1 MHFLVIVLLMHVS
14 AEESVKAECESCGAD
29 IPIDATECPECG
41 AVFAE
46 EKEKEDEEIE
56 EEEEELEVE
65 KKPGKTLLVGIVI
78 VIVGAGLGL
87 GSWLHDALEIPFG
100 GTAYGSFG
108 WLNMSV
114 AVIGII
120 ILVIGIIFVALSRK
134 KTVIAEEI

>member
-14 AEESVKAECESCGAD
+14 AEESVKGKCESCGAE

-41 AVFAE
+41 AIFAE
-46 EKEKEDEEIE
+46 EEEEEDEEIE

-65 KKPGKTLLVGIVI
+65 KKPGKSLLVGIII

-87 GSWLHDALEIPFG
+87 GSWLHDALEIDFG
-100 GTAYGSFG
+100 GTAYTTFG
-108 WLNMSV
+108 WLNISV

-134 KTVIAEEI
+134 KQ